1 MRAAESLPP
10 GELEAELERLR
21 PLLAAALDAV
31 IVTDAGGCVLEF
43 NPAAE
48 RIFGRA
54 RAAALGQPIGD
65 LIVPRHLR
73 GAHEAGMAR
82 YAGGEPHRVIGRRI
96 ETEGQRANGDRF
108 PLELTVTEVARG
120 KHRLLAAFL
129 RDITERKATEAALR
143 RSENRYRLAVRGA
156 EDGIFEWDLT
166 NGTAYY
172 SERLEEIVGRRQRDL
187 GDDLA
192 AWQAFVPP
200 EDLAALQD
208 GTRRLMRGEAE
219 NIVLEYR
226 IRRADGAERWVRT
239 TAAVE
244 RDAKGRALRIA
255 GSLGDITERKRS
267 EAEILRQ
274 REALHQSEKLS
285 ALGSLLAGVAHEL
298 NNPLS
303 IVVGQSLMLREAAEE
318 AAAFQ
323 PLAGRAAKIEQAA
336 ARCARIVRSFLAMAR
351 QRQPHRGAVDIE
363 AMLDEAL
370 ALLEYSLDSS
380 GITVRREQHG
390 ALPPLQADGD
400 QLGQVLTNL
409 LVNAQQALDGRAA
422 PRLLSI
428 QTMPSVDGRWA
439 EIVIADNGP
448 GVPAELR
455 RRIFE
460 PFFTTKPA
468 GSGNGIGLSVSIGII
483 ETHGGS
489 LTVEENPGLHDAPGG
504 ACFTIRLPLDG
515 AAMAAIVPAMPMAVP
530 AMRRTALHVLVAD
543 DDAEVAELLRDLLSR
558 AGHVVT
564 LASTGMA
571 ALQLALAQH
580 FDAVLSDLRMPGLDG
595 RDLLRRLEAERPALA
610 RHFIFV
616 TGDTLGSGGE
626 AALRDLGRPVLDKP
640 FSRDAVLTLLEQ
652 VAALP

>member
-1 MRAAESLPP
+1 MPAAEFPADL
-10 GELEAELERLR
+10 LEAELERLR
-21 PLLAAALDAV
+21 PLLAASLDAM
-31 IVTDAGGCVLEF
+31 IITDAGGLVLEF

-73 GAHEAGMAR
+73 GAHEAGMQR

-96 ETEGQRANGDRF
+96 ETEGQRGNGDRF
-108 PLELTVTEVARG
+108 PVELTVTEVRRG
-120 KHRLLAAFL
+120 PHRLLAAFL
-129 RDITERKATEAALR
+129 RDISDRKATEAALR

-156 EDGIFEWDLT
+156 EDGIFEWDLV

-172 SERLEEIVGRRQRDL
+172 SERLEEIVGRKQRDL
-187 GDDLA
+187 GNDLS
-192 AWQAFVPP
+192 AWQAFVHAD
-200 EDLAALQD
+200 DLAALQA
-208 GTRRLMRGEAE
+208 GTRRLLRGEAD

-226 IRRADGAERWVRT
+226 MRRADGVERWVRT
-239 TAAVE
+239 TAAVD
-244 RDAKGRALRIA
+244 RDSNGRALRIG

-274 REALHQSEKLS
+274 RDALYQSEKLS

-318 AAAFQ
+318 GAAPAS
-323 PLAGRAAKIEQAA
+323 LAGRAAKIEQAA
-336 ARCARIVRSFLAMAR
+336 ARCARIVRTFLAMAR
-351 QRQPHRGAVDIE
+351 QRHPRRGAVDIE
-363 AMLDEAL
+363 ALLDDAL
-370 ALLEYSLDSS
+370 ALLDYSLRSA
-380 GITVRREQHG
+380 GIDVRRENFG
-390 ALPPLQADGD
+390 PLPLLQADGD

-409 LVNAQQALDGRAA
+409 LVNAQQALSDWPA
-422 PRLLSI
+422 PRILSI

-468 GSGNGIGLSVSIGII
+468 GSGTGIGLSVSIGII

-489 LTVEENPGLHDAPGG
+489 LMVEENPGLLGKPGG
-504 ACFTIRLPLDG
+504 ACFTIRLPLESARPETADFPADPLPPS
-515 AAMAAIVPAMPMAVP
+515 AANGL
-530 AMRRTALHVLVAD
+530 RLLVAD

-558 AGHVVT
+558 AGHRVD
-564 LASTGMA
+564 LAADGQA
-571 ALQLALAQH
+571 ALHLALAQEY
-580 FDAVLSDLRMPGLDG
+580 DAVLSDLRMPGLDG
-595 RDLLRRLEAERPALA
+595 RALLRRLEAERPALA
-610 RHFIFV
+610 RRFIFI
-616 TGDTLGSGGE
+616 TGDTFGQAGASE
-626 AALRDLGRPVLDKP
+626 IRDLGRPVLDKP
-640 FSRDAVLTLLEQ
+640 FTRDAVLAALNMI
-652 VAALP
+652 AALP